1 MLIQD
6 SSNNYCSLSFMRF
19 QRLAASKQK
28 AGLSMTELLLIVA
41 VIGVISA
48 IAIPTISRLRDSA
61 KKAAATQNAKNIAQ
75 MSEAL
80 AALGVAHVI
89 PDSMG
94 GAEATARLL
103 REGVIVPEGPMAGER
118 FILSGMR
125 EKEIEETAAYLRIE
139 YGTSYLRLV
148 FSPPSQQTGNGHLFP
163 NTNSG
168 GLMLCGIRSL
178 SPIAAA
184 LSVRCLTG
192 NFLNPAL

>member
-1 MLIQD
+1 MQIVTDQA
-6 SSNNYCSLSFMRF
+6 SSR
-19 QRLAASKQK
+19 QE
-28 AGLSMTELLLIVA
+28 GLSLTELLLIVA

-118 FILSGMR
+118 FILSGMK
-125 EKEIEETAAYLRIE
+125 EKEIEETAAYLRVE
-139 YGTSYLRLV
+139 YGTTYLRLV
-148 FSPPSQQTGNGHLFP
+148 YSPPLPAAQALQGKLSGRVLLCSSPAGN
-163 NTNSG
+163 
-168 GLMLCGIRSL
+168 RL
-178 SPIAAA
+178 SPFS
-184 LSVRCLTG
+184 LMSCLAG
-192 NFLNPAL
+192 NFFNRAL